1 MINKIYKHYGKADYN
16 SMMNEG
22 KTLEDIFNE
31 ASSDTEYIH
40 IEFQHGVVAYGIAMK
55 DGNIIGAA
63 GNVIS
68 YNDAERARFTEEYE
82 QRKAQGKDTTA
93 DDFTA
98 STRYAWERD
107 YVISTLTDILVGG
120 EITAYNMYAV
130 KGADP
135 IVYTDP
141 MTIPQALQAATDEAN
156 KRIDEFTRI
165 GLKSIPLDSVF
176 FEISEDVDLR
186 KFAETSD
193 VNKLIILASQAN
205 ANLWEGIMRS
215 GGFKTSEVYARIAD
229 DVLSGQLILVDRD
242 GNRLTSEHE
251 TEAVA
256 ADEDEGPVIEAPQ
269 YETIEPADN
278 DDNVSTV
285 DRLSVQDGEQS
296 TYNNADANPDNNTV
310 DAISAPDDDE
320 PAQDTVSDEQHED
333 NESES
338 TDDNEIE
345 INEPAQSTED
355 DTETPTDTEIESEPV
370 DNTVESEETDTPA
383 EESDEQLT
391 DESAEVDDKD
401 ELPKHGDADN
411 DGIANGV
418 DTDPYHADVEPTDE
432 NETESDNADTV
443 NTSEPSEPVNDN
455 ENNADD
461 NTVNTPEDN
470 EHDETSPKTT
480 EFKIPDIELPTLST
494 TEFNAV
500 NKNESETE
508 VNDDDELPKHGDA
521 DNDGI
526 ANAVDADPYN
536 ANVGSTED
544 ETEVE
549 PTEDESA
556 KQDSDTVN
564 QDSDTE
570 NTSESDDENEQ
581 EDDSESEE
589 TDSDT
594 ETETESDKQSDDYSE
609 SESEPAPVVK
619 SEPANANYNTPAYAD
634 EKAVALFTTG
644 LDDVDSELDSITD
657 RRASLENTISEQDAR
672 IDNIHDIE
680 RQIGDMKAKTS
691 RLEGMLDGMK
701 AEADSYH
708 DDVNEAKAELDK
720 LDAREAELGKRSEWL
735 HRAQEVLKQAGLL

>member
-93 DDFTA
+93 DDFPD

-141 MTIPQALQAATDEAN
+141 ITIPQALQAATDEAN

-165 GLKSIPLDSVF
+165 GLKSVPLDSVF
-176 FEISEDVDLR
+176 FEISEDVNLR

-193 VNKLIILASQAN
+193 VNKLIILASQAD

-251 TEAVA
+251 TEA
-256 ADEDEGPVIEAPQ
+256 ADEEPVIEAPQ
-269 YETIEPADN
+269 YETTEPADN
-278 DDNVSTV
+278 DNNVSTV
-285 DRLSVQDGEQS
+285 DRLSAQNGEQS
-296 TYNNADANPDNNTV
+296 TYNNTDANP
-310 DAISAPDDDE
+310 DAISAPDDE
-320 PAQDTVSDEQHED
+320 PTQDAVAADEQ
-333 NESES
+333 NISEPVS
-338 TDDNEIE
+338 DDNEIE
-345 INEPAQSTED
+345 MDEPAQSDEENT
-355 DTETPTDTEIESEPV
+355 DTQTDTEGKPESEPV
-370 DNTVESEETDTPA
+370 GNTIATEDTDTTA
-383 EESDEQLT
+383 EESDETENPT
-391 DESAEVDDKD
+391 DESVESDN

-418 DTDPYHADVEPTDE
+418 DTDPYHADVEPTEDE
-432 NETESDNADTV
+432 TETETESDNADTA
-443 NTSEPSEPVNDN
+443 NTEEPSEPVN
-455 ENNADD
+455 ADD
-461 NTVNTPEDN
+461 NTANTSEDN
-470 EHDETSPKTT
+470 EHDKTT
-480 EFKIPDIELPTLST
+480 EFRIPDIEVPTLST

-500 NKNESETE
+500 SKNESETE
-508 VNDDDELPKHGDA
+508 VKDKDELPKHGDA

-526 ANAVDADPYN
+526 ANAVDADTYN
-536 ANVGSTED
+536 ANVGSTIED

-549 PTEDESA
+549 PTDDEP
-556 KQDSDTVN
+556 VN

-570 NTSESDDENEQ
+570 NTFESDDENEQ
-581 EDDSESEE
+581 EDSESESEE
-589 TDSDT
+589 TTS
-594 ETETESDKQSDDYSE
+594 ETETESDEKSDDYSE
-609 SESEPAPVVK
+609 SESEPAPVVE
-619 SEPANANYNTPAYAD
+619 SESAKANYNAPAYAD

>member
-93 DDFTA
+93 DDFSD

-165 GLKSIPLDSVF
+165 GLKSVPLDSVF

-193 VNKLIILASQAN
+193 VNKLIILASQAD

-256 ADEDEGPVIEAPQ
+256 ADEDEEPVIEAPQ
-269 YETIEPADN
+269 YETTEPTDN
-278 DDNVSTV
+278 DNNVSTV

-296 TYNNADANPDNNTV
+296 TYNNADANPD
-310 DAISAPDDDE
+310 AISAPDDE
-320 PAQDTVSDEQHED
+320 PAQDAVAADEQ
-333 NESES
+333 NISEPVA
-338 TDDNEIE
+338 DDNEIE
-345 INEPAQSTED
+345 MDEPAQSNEENT
-355 DTETPTDTEIESEPV
+355 DTQTDTEGKPESEPV
-370 DNTVESEETDTPA
+370 DNTTTTEETDTTA
-383 EESDEQLT
+383 EESDETENPT
-391 DESAEVDDKD
+391 DKVESDN

-418 DTDPYHADVEPTDE
+418 DTDPYHANVEPTEDKTE
-432 NETESDNADTV
+432 TETESDNADTV
-443 NTSEPSEPVNDN
+443 NTEEPSEPVNT
-455 ENNADD
+455 DD
-461 NTVNTPEDN
+461 NTVSTS
-470 EHDETSPKTT
+470 DETSTKTT
-480 EFKIPDIELPTLST
+480 EFRIPDIEVPTLST

-500 NKNESETE
+500 SKNESETE
-508 VNDDDELPKHGDA
+508 VKDDDELPKHGDA

-549 PTEDESA
+549 PTDD
-556 KQDSDTVN
+556 KPVN

-570 NTSESDDENEQ
+570 NTSESDDKNEQ
-581 EDDSESEE
+581 EDDSDSEE
-589 TDSDT
+589 TTSDT
-594 ETETESDKQSDDYSE
+594 ETESDEKSDDYSE
-609 SESEPAPVVK
+609 SESEPAPVVE
-619 SEPANANYNTPAYAD
+619 SESANANYNAPAYAD

>member
-1 MINKIYKHYGKADYN
+1 MIKKIYKHYGKADYN

-63 GNVIS
+63 GNVIN
-68 YNDAERARFTEEYE
+68 YNDAERARFTTEYE
-82 QRKAQGKDTTA
+82 QRKAQGLDTTA
-93 DDFTA
+93 DDFPE

-130 KGADP
+130 KGTDA

-141 MTIPQALQAATDEAN
+141 ITIPQALQAATDEAN

-165 GLKSIPLDSVF
+165 GLKSVPLDSVF
-176 FEISEDVDLR
+176 FEISEDIDLR

-193 VNKLIILASQAN
+193 VNKLIILASQAD

-242 GNRLTSEHE
+242 GNRLTSEHTPE
-251 TEAVA
+251 TT
-256 ADEDEGPVIEAPQ
+256 DEEPVIEAPQ
-269 YETIEPADN
+269 YETNEHADN

-310 DAISAPDDDE
+310 DAISAPDDE
-320 PAQDTVSDEQHED
+320 PVQDAVVDEQHED

-338 TDDNEIE
+338 IDDDNEIE
-345 INEPAQSTED
+345 IEPTQSTED
-355 DTETPTDTEIESEPV
+355 DTETPTDAEDESESEPV
-370 DNTVESEETDTPA
+370 DNTTTTEESDTPA
-383 EESDEQLT
+383 EESDET
-391 DESAEVDDKD
+391 D
-401 ELPKHGDADN
+401 
-411 DGIANGV
+411 
-418 DTDPYHADVEPTDE
+418 
-432 NETESDNADTV
+432 TE
-443 NTSEPSEPVNDN
+443 
-455 ENNADD
+455 
-461 NTVNTPEDN
+461 
-470 EHDETSPKTT
+470 
-480 EFKIPDIELPTLST
+480 
-494 TEFNAV
+494 
-500 NKNESETE
+500 
-508 VNDDDELPKHGDA
+508 DELPKHGDA

-526 ANAVDADPYN
+526 ANAVDAEPYNANVEPADADTANTAESVESVHTEDETSPETTEFKFPDLEVPTLSTTEFNTVSKNDAEVELPKHDDADNDGIANVVDEDPYN
-536 ANVGSTED
+536 ANVGSTENETDVEPTDD
-544 ETEVE
+544 ESVEQNSDNANTDTTTESDDASTKDEAE
-549 PTEDESA
+549 PTEDESTDEVESVE
-556 KQDSDTVN
+556 QDSDNT
-564 QDSDTE
+564 DTE
-570 NTSESDDENEQ
+570 TTVESDDEDEQ
-581 EDDSESEE
+581 DESESEE
-589 TDSDT
+589 TASGTEPDS
-594 ETETESDKQSDDYSE
+594 ESDNNSVEQSDNYSE
-609 SESEPAPVVK
+609 SEPEQVVESEY
-619 SEPANANYNTPAYAD
+619 NAPAYAD

-644 LDDVDSELDSITD
+644 LDNVDSELDSITD
-657 RRASLENTISEQDAR
+657 RRASLENTISEHDAR

-701 AEADSYH
+701 NEVASYD
-708 DDVNEAKAELDK
+708 DDVNEAKAELDR
-720 LDAREAELGKRSEWL
+720 LDAREADLGKRSEWL

>member
-16 SMMNEG
+16 SMMNKG

-31 ASSDTEYIH
+31 ASSYTEYIH
-40 IEFQHGVVAYGIAMK
+40 IEFQNGVVAYGIAMK

-82 QRKAQGKDTTA
+82 QRKAQGKYTTA
-93 DDFTA
+93 DDFPD

-141 MTIPQALQAATDEAN
+141 ITIQQALQAATDEAN

-165 GLKSIPLDSVF
+165 GLKSVPLDSVF
-176 FEISEDVDLR
+176 FEISEDVNLR

-193 VNKLIILASQAN
+193 VNKLIILASQAD

-242 GNRLTSEHE
+242 GNRLTSEPE
-251 TEAVA
+251 TEAA
-256 ADEDEGPVIEAPQ
+256 TDEDEEPVIEAPQ
-269 YETIEPADN
+269 YETTEPADN
-278 DDNVSTV
+278 DNNVSTV

-296 TYNNADANPDNNTV
+296 TYNNADANPD
-310 DAISAPDDDE
+310 AISAPDDE
-320 PAQDTVSDEQHED
+320 PAQDEVADDEQ
-333 NESES
+333 NVSES
-338 TDDNEIE
+338 VDDDNEIE
-345 INEPAQSTED
+345 MDEPDQSDE
-355 DTETPTDTEIESEPV
+355 ENTDTDDKPESETV
-370 DNTVESEETDTPA
+370 DNTTATEETDTTA
-383 EESDEQLT
+383 EESDETENPT
-391 DESAEVDDKD
+391 DKVESDD

-418 DTDPYHADVEPTDE
+418 DTDPYHADVEPTEDE
-432 NETESDNADTV
+432 TESESDNADTA
-443 NTSEPSEPVNDN
+443 NIEEPSEPV
-455 ENNADD
+455 NADD
-461 NTVNTPEDN
+461 NTVNTSEDN

-480 EFKIPDIELPTLST
+480 EFRIPDIGVPTLST

-500 NKNESETE
+500 SKNESETE
-508 VNDDDELPKHGDA
+508 VKNEDELPKHGDA

-536 ANVGSTED
+536 ANVVSNED

-549 PTEDESA
+549 PTENEPVNKDSDTA
-556 KQDSDTVN
+556 KQDSDT
-564 QDSDTE
+564 D

-589 TDSDT
+589 TTSET
-594 ETETESDKQSDDYSE
+594 ETETDTESDEKSDDYSE
-609 SESEPAPVVK
+609 SESEPAPVVE
-619 SEPANANYNTPAYAD
+619 SESANANYNAPAYAD

-672 IDNIHDIE
+672 IDNIHEVE

-701 AEADSYH
+701 SEADSYN
-708 DDVNEAKAELDK
+708 DDVNEAKAELDR

>member
-68 YNDAERARFTEEYE
+68 YNDAERARFTDEYE

-130 KGADP
+130 KGTDA

-141 MTIPQALQAATDEAN
+141 ITIPQALQAATDEAN

-165 GLKSIPLDSVF
+165 GLKSVPLDSVF

-193 VNKLIILASQAN
+193 VNKLIILASQAD

-256 ADEDEGPVIEAPQ
+256 ADEDEEPVIEAPQ
-269 YETIEPADN
+269 YETTEPADN

-296 TYNNADANPDNNTV
+296 TYNNADANPD
-310 DAISAPDDDE
+310 AISAPDDE
-320 PAQDTVSDEQHED
+320 PAQDTVSDDEQ
-333 NESES
+333 NISEPVA
-338 TDDNEIE
+338 DDNEIE
-345 INEPAQSTED
+345 MDESAQSDE
-355 DTETPTDTEIESEPV
+355 ENNTDTDDKPESEPV
-370 DNTVESEETDTPA
+370 DNTTTTEDTDTTA
-383 EESDEQLT
+383 EESDETENPT
-391 DESAEVDDKD
+391 DESVESED

-443 NTSEPSEPVNDN
+443 NISEPSEPVNNN

-461 NTVNTPEDN
+461 NIVNTSEDN

-480 EFKIPDIELPTLST
+480 EFRISDIEVPTLST

-500 NKNESETE
+500 SKNESDTE
-508 VNDDDELPKHGDA
+508 VKDKDELPKHGDA

-536 ANVGSTED
+536 ANVGSTEN

-549 PTEDESA
+549 PIEDESA

-564 QDSDTE
+564 QDSNTE

-589 TDSDT
+589 TTS
-594 ETETESDKQSDDYSE
+594 ETETESDEQSDDYSE
-609 SESEPAPVVK
+609 SESEPAPVVE
-619 SEPANANYNTPAYAD
+619 SESANANYNAPAYAD

>member
-16 SMMNEG
+16 SMMNKG

-82 QRKAQGKDTTA
+82 QRKAQGKYTTA
-93 DDFTA
+93 DDFPD

-141 MTIPQALQAATDEAN
+141 ITIPQALQAATDEAN

-165 GLKSIPLDSVF
+165 GLKSVPLDSVF
-176 FEISEDVDLR
+176 FEISEDVNLR

-193 VNKLIILASQAN
+193 VNKLIILASQAD

-251 TEAVA
+251 TEA
-256 ADEDEGPVIEAPQ
+256 ADEEPVIEAPQ
-269 YETIEPADN
+269 YETTESADN

-296 TYNNADANPDNNTV
+296 TYNNADANPD
-310 DAISAPDDDE
+310 AISAPDDE
-320 PAQDTVSDEQHED
+320 QAQDTVADEQ
-333 NESES
+333 NVSEPVD
-338 TDDNEIE
+338 DDNEIE
-345 INEPAQSTED
+345 MDEPAQSDE
-355 DTETPTDTEIESEPV
+355 ENTDTDDKPESEPV
-370 DNTVESEETDTPA
+370 DNTTTIEDTDTTA
-383 EESDEQLT
+383 EESDETENLT
-391 DESAEVDDKD
+391 DESVESDD
-401 ELPKHGDADN
+401 ELPKHGDVDN

-418 DTDPYHADVEPTDE
+418 DTDPYHANVEPTEDE
-432 NETESDNADTV
+432 TESESDNA
-443 NTSEPSEPVNDN
+443 NTANIEEPSEPVNT
-455 ENNADD
+455 DD
-461 NTVNTPEDN
+461 NTVSTS
-470 EHDETSPKTT
+470 DETSPKTT
-480 EFKIPDIELPTLST
+480 EFRIPDIEAPTLST
-494 TEFNAV
+494 TEFNTV
-500 NKNESETE
+500 SKNESETE
-508 VNDDDELPKHGDA
+508 VKDKDELPKHGDA

-536 ANVGSTED
+536 ANVGSTIED

-549 PTEDESA
+549 PTEDEP
-556 KQDSDTVN
+556 VN

-570 NTSESDDENEQ
+570 STSESDDENEQ

-589 TDSDT
+589 TASDT

-609 SESEPAPVVK
+609 SESEPAPVVE
-619 SEPANANYNTPAYAD
+619 SESANANYNAPAYAD

-672 IDNIHDIE
+672 IDNIHDVE

-701 AEADSYH
+701 SEADSYN
-708 DDVNEAKAELDK
+708 DDVNEAKAELDR

>member
-1 MINKIYKHYGKADYN
+1 MIVSDDNKIYKHYGKADYN

-68 YNDAERARFTEEYE
+68 YNDAERARFTDEYE

-165 GLKSIPLDSVF
+165 GLKSVPLDSVF

-193 VNKLIILASQAN
+193 VNKLIILASQAD
-205 ANLWEGIMRS
+205 ANLWEGIIRS

-251 TEAVA
+251 TEATV
-256 ADEDEGPVIEAPQ
+256 DEEPVIEAPQ
-269 YETIEPADN
+269 YETTEPADN
-278 DDNVSTV
+278 DNNVSTV

-296 TYNNADANPDNNTV
+296 TYNNADANPD
-310 DAISAPDDDE
+310 AISAPDDE
-320 PAQDTVSDEQHED
+320 PAQDAVADDEQ
-333 NESES
+333 NISEPVA
-338 TDDNEIE
+338 DDNEIE
-345 INEPAQSTED
+345 MDESAQSDE
-355 DTETPTDTEIESEPV
+355 ENNTDTDDKSESESESESV
-370 DNTVESEETDTPA
+370 DNTTTTEDTDTTA
-383 EESDEQLT
+383 EESDETENPT
-391 DESAEVDDKD
+391 DESVESDN

-418 DTDPYHADVEPTDE
+418 DTDPYHANVEPTEDE
-432 NETESDNADTV
+432 TESESDNADTA
-443 NTSEPSEPVNDN
+443 NTEEPSEPVNT
-455 ENNADD
+455 DD
-461 NTVNTPEDN
+461 NTVNTSEDN
-470 EHDETSPKTT
+470 EHDETT
-480 EFKIPDIELPTLST
+480 EFRIPDIEVPTLST

-500 NKNESETE
+500 SKNESETE
-508 VNDDDELPKHGDA
+508 VKDKDELPKHGDA

-536 ANVGSTED
+536 ANVGSTDD

-549 PTEDESA
+549 PTDDEP
-556 KQDSDTVN
+556 VN

-581 EDDSESEE
+581 EYDSESEE
-589 TDSDT
+589 TTSDT
-594 ETETESDKQSDDYSE
+594 ETETESDEKSDDYSE
-609 SESEPAPVVK
+609 SESEPAPVVE
-619 SEPANANYNTPAYAD
+619 SESANAPAYAD

-708 DDVNEAKAELDK
+708 DDVNEAKAELDR

>member
-68 YNDAERARFTEEYE
+68 YNDAERARFTDEYE

-165 GLKSIPLDSVF
+165 GLKSVPLDSVF

-193 VNKLIILASQAN
+193 VNKLIILASQAD

-256 ADEDEGPVIEAPQ
+256 ADEDEEPVIETPQ
-269 YETIEPADN
+269 YETTEPVDN
-278 DDNVSTV
+278 DNNVSTV

-296 TYNNADANPDNNTV
+296 TYNNTDANP
-310 DAISAPDDDE
+310 DAISAPDDE
-320 PAQDTVSDEQHED
+320 PAQDAVAADEQ
-333 NESES
+333 NISEPVA
-338 TDDNEIE
+338 DDNEIE
-345 INEPAQSTED
+345 MDEPAQSDE
-355 DTETPTDTEIESEPV
+355 ENNTDTDDKPESEPV
-370 DNTVESEETDTPA
+370 DNTTTTEETDTTA
-383 EESDEQLT
+383 EESDETENPT
-391 DESAEVDDKD
+391 DKVESED

-411 DGIANGV
+411 DGIANGA
-418 DTDPYHADVEPTDE
+418 DSDPYHADVEP
-432 NETESDNADTV
+432 NETETESESDNADTV
-443 NTSEPSEPVNDN
+443 NTEEPSEPVNT
-455 ENNADD
+455 DD
-461 NTVNTPEDN
+461 NTVNTS
-470 EHDETSPKTT
+470 DETSTKTT
-480 EFKIPDIELPTLST
+480 EFRIPDIEVPTLST

-508 VNDDDELPKHGDA
+508 VKDDDDDELPKHGDA

-589 TDSDT
+589 TTSDT
-594 ETETESDKQSDDYSE
+594 ETESDEKSDDYSE
-609 SESEPAPVVK
+609 SESEPAPVVE
-619 SEPANANYNTPAYAD
+619 SESANANYNAPAYAD

-708 DDVNEAKAELDK
+708 DDVNEAKAELDR

>member
-40 IEFQHGVVAYGIAMK
+40 IEFQNGVVAYGIAMK

-82 QRKAQGKDTTA
+82 QRSAQGKYTTA
-93 DDFTA
+93 DDFPD

-165 GLKSIPLDSVF
+165 GLKSVPLDSVF

-193 VNKLIILASQAN
+193 VNKLIILASQAD

-256 ADEDEGPVIEAPQ
+256 ADEDEEPVIEAPQ
-269 YETIEPADN
+269 YETTEPTDN
-278 DDNVSTV
+278 DNNVSTV

-296 TYNNADANPDNNTV
+296 TYNNADANPD
-310 DAISAPDDDE
+310 AISAPDDE
-320 PAQDTVSDEQHED
+320 AAQDAVADEQ
-333 NESES
+333 NISEPVA
-338 TDDNEIE
+338 DDNEIE
-345 INEPAQSTED
+345 MDESDQSDE
-355 DTETPTDTEIESEPV
+355 ENNTDTDDKPESESEPV
-370 DNTVESEETDTPA
+370 DNTTTTEDTDTTEE
-383 EESDEQLT
+383 EESDETENLT
-391 DESAEVDDKD
+391 DESVESDD

-418 DTDPYHADVEPTDE
+418 DTDPYHADVEPTEDE
-432 NETESDNADTV
+432 TETESDNADTA
-443 NTSEPSEPVNDN
+443 NTEEPSEPVNT
-455 ENNADD
+455 DD
-461 NTVNTPEDN
+461 NTVSTSEDN

-480 EFKIPDIELPTLST
+480 EFRIPDIEVPTLST

-500 NKNESETE
+500 SKNESETE
-508 VNDDDELPKHGDA
+508 VKDKDELPKHGDA

-549 PTEDESA
+549 PTEDEPV
-556 KQDSDTVN
+556 K

-570 NTSESDDENEQ
+570 NASESDDENEQ

-589 TDSDT
+589 TTSDT
-594 ETETESDKQSDDYSE
+594 ETETESDEQSDDYSE
-609 SESEPAPVVK
+609 SEPAPVVE
-619 SEPANANYNTPAYAD
+619 SESANANYNAPAYAD

-708 DDVNEAKAELDK
+708 DDVNEAKAELDR

>member
-93 DDFTA
+93 DDFSD
-98 STRYAWERD
+98 STRYDWERD

-165 GLKSIPLDSVF
+165 GLKSVPLDSVF

-193 VNKLIILASQAN
+193 VNKLIILASQAD

-256 ADEDEGPVIEAPQ
+256 ADEDEEPVIEAPQ
-269 YETIEPADN
+269 YETTEPADN
-278 DDNVSTV
+278 DNNVSTV
-285 DRLSVQDGEQS
+285 DRLSAQDGEQS
-296 TYNNADANPDNNTV
+296 TYNNADANPD
-310 DAISAPDDDE
+310 AISAPDDE
-320 PAQDTVSDEQHED
+320 PAQDTVSDEQ
-333 NESES
+333 NISEPVS
-338 TDDNEIE
+338 DDNEIE
-345 INEPAQSTED
+345 MDEPAQSDE
-355 DTETPTDTEIESEPV
+355 ENNTDTDDKPESESV
-370 DNTVESEETDTPA
+370 DNTTTTEETDTTA
-383 EESDEQLT
+383 EESDETENPT
-391 DESAEVDDKD
+391 DESVESDN

-418 DTDPYHADVEPTDE
+418 DTDPYEPTEDE
-432 NETESDNADTV
+432 TETETESDNADTV
-443 NTSEPSEPVNDN
+443 NTEEPSEPVNT
-455 ENNADD
+455 DD
-461 NTVNTPEDN
+461 NAVNTS
-470 EHDETSPKTT
+470 DETSTKTT
-480 EFKIPDIELPTLST
+480 EFRIPDIEVPTLST

-500 NKNESETE
+500 SKNESETE
-508 VNDDDELPKHGDA
+508 VKDKDELPKHGDA

-536 ANVGSTED
+536 ANVGSTIED

-549 PTEDESA
+549 PTDDEPS
-556 KQDSDTVN
+556 N
-564 QDSDTE
+564 QDSDTD

-589 TDSDT
+589 TTSDT
-594 ETETESDKQSDDYSE
+594 ETETETESDEQSDDYSE
-609 SESEPAPVVK
+609 SEPEPAPVVE
-619 SEPANANYNTPAYAD
+619 SESANANYNAPAYAD

>member
-93 DDFTA
+93 DDFSD

-165 GLKSIPLDSVF
+165 GLKSVPLDSVF

-193 VNKLIILASQAN
+193 VNKLIILASQAD

-256 ADEDEGPVIEAPQ
+256 SDEDEEPVIEAPQ
-269 YETIEPADN
+269 YETTEPADN
-278 DDNVSTV
+278 DNNVSTV

-296 TYNNADANPDNNTV
+296 TYNNADANPD
-310 DAISAPDDDE
+310 AISAPDDE
-320 PAQDTVSDEQHED
+320 PAQDAAAADEQ
-333 NESES
+333 NISEPVA
-338 TDDNEIE
+338 DDNEIE
-345 INEPAQSTED
+345 MDEPAQSDE
-355 DTETPTDTEIESEPV
+355 ENTDTEDKQESESEPV
-370 DNTVESEETDTPA
+370 DNTTTTEDTDTTA
-383 EESDEQLT
+383 EESDETENPT
-391 DESAEVDDKD
+391 DESVESDD

-418 DTDPYHADVEPTDE
+418 DTDPYHADVEPTEDE
-432 NETESDNADTV
+432 TETETESDNADTV
-443 NTSEPSEPVNDN
+443 NTEESSEPV
-455 ENNADD
+455 NADD
-461 NTVNTPEDN
+461 NTVNTS
-470 EHDETSPKTT
+470 DETSPKTT
-480 EFKIPDIELPTLST
+480 EFRVPDIELPTLST

-508 VNDDDELPKHGDA
+508 VKDDDELPKHGDA

-526 ANAVDADPYN
+526 ANAVDADPYH
-536 ANVGSTED
+536 ADVGSTED

-549 PTEDESA
+549 PTDDEPVN
-556 KQDSDTVN
+556 QDSDTVK

-570 NTSESDDENEQ
+570 NTSESNDKNEQ

-589 TDSDT
+589 TTSET
-594 ETETESDKQSDDYSE
+594 ETETDAETESDEQSDDYSE
-609 SESEPAPVVK
+609 SESEPAPVVE
-619 SEPANANYNTPAYAD
+619 SESVNTPAYAD

-657 RRASLENTISEQDAR
+657 RRASLEDTISEQDAR

-701 AEADSYH
+701 AEADSYN

>member
-68 YNDAERARFTEEYE
+68 YNDAERARFTDEYE

-93 DDFTA
+93 DDFSD

-165 GLKSIPLDSVF
+165 GLKSVPLDSVF

-193 VNKLIILASQAN
+193 VNKLIILASQAD

-251 TEAVA
+251 TESA
-256 ADEDEGPVIEAPQ
+256 ADEDEEPVIEAPQ
-269 YETIEPADN
+269 YETTEPADN

-296 TYNNADANPDNNTV
+296 TYNNADANPD
-310 DAISAPDDDE
+310 AISAPDDE
-320 PAQDTVSDEQHED
+320 PAQDEVAADEQ
-333 NESES
+333 NISEPVA
-338 TDDNEIE
+338 DDNEIE
-345 INEPAQSTED
+345 MDEPTQSDE
-355 DTETPTDTEIESEPV
+355 ENTDTDDKPESESV
-370 DNTVESEETDTPA
+370 DNTTATEETDTTA
-383 EESDEQLT
+383 EESDETENPT
-391 DESAEVDDKD
+391 DKVESED

-411 DGIANGV
+411 DGIANAV
-418 DTDPYHADVEPTDE
+418 DPDPYEP
-432 NETESDNADTV
+432 NETESESDNADTA
-443 NTSEPSEPVNDN
+443 NTEEPSEPVNT
-455 ENNADD
+455 DD
-461 NTVNTPEDN
+461 NTVNTSEDN

-480 EFKIPDIELPTLST
+480 EFKIPDIEAPTLST

-508 VNDDDELPKHGDA
+508 VKDEDEDELPKHGDA

-536 ANVGSTED
+536 ANVESTTEDED

-549 PTEDESA
+549 PTDDEPV

-589 TDSDT
+589 TTS
-594 ETETESDKQSDDYSE
+594 ETESDKQSDDYSE
-609 SESEPAPVVK
+609 SESEPAPVVE
-619 SEPANANYNTPAYAD
+619 SEPANAPAYAD

-708 DDVNEAKAELDK
+708 DDVNEAKAELDR

>member
-31 ASSDTEYIH
+31 ASSYTEYIH
-40 IEFQHGVVAYGIAMK
+40 IEFQNGVVAYGIAMK

-82 QRKAQGKDTTA
+82 QRKAQGKYTTA
-93 DDFTA
+93 DDFPD

-141 MTIPQALQAATDEAN
+141 ITIPQALQAATDEAN

-165 GLKSIPLDSVF
+165 GLKSVPLDSVF
-176 FEISEDVDLR
+176 FEISEDVNLR

-193 VNKLIILASQAN
+193 VNKLIILASQAD

-242 GNRLTSEHE
+242 GNRLISEPE
-251 TEAVA
+251 TEAA
-256 ADEDEGPVIEAPQ
+256 TDEDEEPVIEAPQ
-269 YETIEPADN
+269 YETTEPADN
-278 DDNVSTV
+278 DNNVSTV

-296 TYNNADANPDNNTV
+296 TYNNADANPD
-310 DAISAPDDDE
+310 AISAPDDE
-320 PAQDTVSDEQHED
+320 PAQDEVADDEQ
-333 NESES
+333 NVSES
-338 TDDNEIE
+338 VDDDNEIE
-345 INEPAQSTED
+345 MDEPDQSDE
-355 DTETPTDTEIESEPV
+355 ENTDTDDKPESETV
-370 DNTVESEETDTPA
+370 DNTTATEETDTTA
-383 EESDEQLT
+383 EESDETENPT
-391 DESAEVDDKD
+391 DKVESDD

-418 DTDPYHADVEPTDE
+418 DTDPYHADVEPTEDE
-432 NETESDNADTV
+432 TESESDNADTA
-443 NTSEPSEPVNDN
+443 NIEEPSEPV
-455 ENNADD
+455 NADD
-461 NTVNTPEDN
+461 NTVNTSEDN

-480 EFKIPDIELPTLST
+480 EFRIPDIGVPTLST

-500 NKNESETE
+500 SKNESETE
-508 VNDDDELPKHGDA
+508 VKNEDELPKHGDA

-536 ANVGSTED
+536 ANVVSNED

-556 KQDSDTVN
+556 KQDSDT
-564 QDSDTE
+564 D

-589 TDSDT
+589 TTSET
-594 ETETESDKQSDDYSE
+594 ETETDTESDEKSDDYSE
-609 SESEPAPVVK
+609 SEPEPAPVVE
-619 SEPANANYNTPAYAD
+619 SESANAPAYAD

-672 IDNIHDIE
+672 IDNIHEVE

-701 AEADSYH
+701 SEADSYN
-708 DDVNEAKAELDK
+708 DDVNEAKAELDR